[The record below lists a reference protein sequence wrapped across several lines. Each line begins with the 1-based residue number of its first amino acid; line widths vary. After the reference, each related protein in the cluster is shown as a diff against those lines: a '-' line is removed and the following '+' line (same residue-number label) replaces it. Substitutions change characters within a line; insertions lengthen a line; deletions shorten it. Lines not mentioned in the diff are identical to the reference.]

1 MGMATPRLGVVATM
15 STMSYPPFM
24 LARLSS
30 TIDSLTRGRF
40 GWNIVT
46 SAEDLAAQ
54 NFGMDKLPLREHRYA
69 MADEYMHVVRAL
81 FDSWEPDAIVLDRK
95 NGVYADPSKVHT
107 IDHKGEFYQVRGPLN
122 TVPSPQGRP
131 VFVQA
136 GASPRGRDFAAQH
149 ADSIISVANGVEG
162 MKAFREDIRARA
174 VAQGRDPN
182 EIKVLFCITPT
193 LADTEEEA
201 RAKYIRTTTSDNFV
215 TDILSSISAITE
227 IDFSQ
232 FEVDKPLPHK
242 LVTNGESGSLDKFQ
256 QWGSGKTLRE
266 LAADGGGGLVSS
278 LELIGTP
285 DQVADKM
292 GEAMAE
298 VGGDGFLITTPVLRV
313 SRRYLVEIAD
323 GLVPALQRRGLV
335 RTDYAHQKLRD
346 NLHGVL
352 NAVGQCAPV
361 EQGPPPGSSTIT
373 RQSYRDAMARLG
385 AAVNIVTTDGPGGR
399 ARLHRLG
406 GVQRHRHAADP
417 AGLPQQRQFGE
428 PRLPRQWRALR
439 QHAGLGPG
447 GPVAAVRR
455 PHARPPSASPPPTG
469 RSPPPA
475 RRC

>member
-1 MGMATPRLGVVATM
+1 MTDNRFHLAWFMNFTPDEWREPFGNGGLPWDGQFYVEMAQTLERACFDYIMIEDKLMVPETYGGSRDFALKNAMMVPKHDPAPLAVAMGMATSRLGVVATM

-285 DQVADKM
+285 DQVADRM

-335 RTDYAHQKLRD
+335 RTAYAHQKLRD
-346 NLHGVL
+346 NLL
-352 NAVGQCAPV
+352 
-361 EQGPPPGSSTIT
+361 E
-373 RQSYRDAMARLG
+373 
-385 AAVNIVTTDGPGGR
+385 
-399 ARLHRLG
+399 
-406 GVQRHRHAADP
+406 
-417 AGLPQQRQFGE
+417 F
-428 PRLPRQWRALR
+428 
-439 QHAGLGPG
+439 
-447 GPVAAVRR
+447 
-455 PHARPPSASPPPTG
+455 
-469 RSPPPA
+469 
-475 RRC
+475 